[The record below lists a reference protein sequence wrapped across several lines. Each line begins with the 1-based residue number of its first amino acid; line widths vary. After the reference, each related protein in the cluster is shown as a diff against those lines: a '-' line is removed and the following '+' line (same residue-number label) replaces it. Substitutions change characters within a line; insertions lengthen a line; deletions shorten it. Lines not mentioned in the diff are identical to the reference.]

1 MFETP
6 CFPSSPTC
14 TLTFWYHLYE
24 LESRKLEYINKFN
37 TFMGSLDVAVKE
49 GVESWQTVFYV
60 EGNHEDQWHQAVVDL
75 SVSSNSLFDI

>member
-1 MFETP
+1 MFETA

-24 LESRKLEYINKFN
+24 IESQELQQIDRFN
-37 TFMGSLDVAVKE
+37 TFMGSLEVAVKE
-49 GVESWQTVFYV
+49 GVGSWKTVFYV
-60 EGNHEDQWHQAVVDL
+60 EENHEDQLHQAVVDL